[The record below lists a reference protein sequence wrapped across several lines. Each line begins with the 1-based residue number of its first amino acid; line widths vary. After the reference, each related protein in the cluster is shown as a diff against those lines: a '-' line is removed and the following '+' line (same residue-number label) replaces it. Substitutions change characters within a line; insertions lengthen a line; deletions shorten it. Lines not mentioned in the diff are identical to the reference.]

1 VSSEVSAKKFAPD
14 NRSPI
19 SRKTV
24 GISMRLEDP
33 EPVEE
38 KTDQMKKQLKS
49 LKQRA
54 VASIVRIP
62 KDESISISDKQTS

>member
-1 VSSEVSAKKFAPD
+1 M
-14 NRSPI
+14 
-19 SRKTV
+19 